1 MSLISDA
8 LKEAQK
14 KRGEKRESLPFSPS
28 PPSPERK
35 RKKHKPFIGLTIFAI
50 ILVVFSVYFYF
61 QMEKIIKIRNRNVL
75 KSPAS
80 QIEIEPKK
88 PSVEEIKKE
97 ISETQKIH
105 PAEDLEPKNTMSE
118 KEKNEPKEKL
128 ILSQQIIPKTPPSL
142 PKQDIKLK
150 AKPQSRDQEEVPE
163 QWVEKKESKIEVI
176 RSLISPKKSQVEEEL
191 IEIEQAEKNKD
202 WEKAC
207 SLWEKIIEKNEKKE
221 YFLNAG
227 VAHKNWGNWKR
238 AEELFLKAISNDP
251 QYLPALNNLAVL
263 YLQKEDFDKAIKY
276 LGEAVKISP
285 SDPEIY
291 VNIGIA
297 FFKKGE
303 SQKARYY
310 FEKALNL
317 DNTLYQPYYYL
328 GIIYL
333 KLNETEKA
341 LFYFKKLLE
350 LAPDDFPD
358 QLKKW
363 VIEKIDKLKGSNP

>member
-14 KRGEKRESLPFSPS
+14 KRGEKRESLPSS
-28 PPSPERK
+28 LPSPERK
-35 RKKHKPFIGLTIFAI
+35 RKKRRPFIGLAIFTI
-50 ILVVFSVYFYF
+50 ILVVFSIYFYF
-61 QMEKIIKIRNRNVL
+61 QMEKIIKIRNRDVI
-75 KSPAS
+75 KSTTS
-80 QIEIEPKK
+80 QMEIEPQK
-88 PSVEEIKKE
+88 PAMEEIKKE
-97 ISETQKIH
+97 NPETQKI
-105 PAEDLEPKNTMSE
+105 PPTENLDQKNVLSE
-118 KEKNEPKEKL
+118 EEKKEPKEKI
-128 ILSQQIIPKTPPSL
+128 ILSQQIIPETPPST
-142 PKQDIKLK
+142 PKQDIKIK
-150 AKPQSRDQEEVPE
+150 DKPKRRVLEEVPE
-163 QWVEKKESKIEVI
+163 QEEKKESKLEVI
-176 RSLISPKKSQVEEEL
+176 RTLISSRKSQVVEEL
-191 IEIEQAEKNKD
+191 MEIEQAEKNKD

-238 AEELFLKAISNDP
+238 AEELFLKAINYDS
-251 QYLPALNNLAVL
+251 QYLPALNNLGVL
-263 YLQKEDFDKAIKY
+263 YLEKEEFDKAVVY
-276 LGEAVKISP
+276 LEKAIKISP

-303 SQKARYY
+303 LQKARSH
-310 FEKALNL
+310 FEEALKLN
-317 DNTLYQPYYYL
+317 NTLYQPYYYL

-333 KLNETEKA
+333 NLKEMEKA
-341 LFYFKKLLE
+341 LFHFKKLLE

-363 VIEKIDKLKGSNP
+363 VIEKIDKLKSSNS